1 MAIVLSPIIE
11 KPRDW
16 ADEAVLLMNEPI
28 RLMLLRVK
36 TALR

>member
-1 MAIVLSPIIE
+1 MTAVLSPIIQ

-28 RLMLLRVK
+28 RLMFVRVRS
-36 TALR
+36 ALR